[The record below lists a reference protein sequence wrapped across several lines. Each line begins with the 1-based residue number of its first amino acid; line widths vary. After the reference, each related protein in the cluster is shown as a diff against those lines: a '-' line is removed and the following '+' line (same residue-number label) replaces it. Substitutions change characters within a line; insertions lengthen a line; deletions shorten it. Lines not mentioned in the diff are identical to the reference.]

1 MVPVSLAELVL
12 SGLIRLLKITISSFQ
27 LRISVAKWADI
38 KEYTPPEAP
47 RYISK
52 YKQEL
57 YIRKLM
63 SAVIFFRIGNF

>member
-47 RYISK
+47 IFQSISK
-52 YKQEL
+52 D
-57 YIRKLM
+57 YIFESLCRM
-63 SAVIFFRIGNF
+63 

>member
-27 LRISVAKWADI
+27 LRRSVAKWADI

-47 RYISK
+47 
-52 YKQEL
+52 
-57 YIRKLM
+57 
-63 SAVIFFRIGNF
+63 IFQNINMDLNMFTVQAIKPQA